1 MGCYGTLNNKKDV
14 EYLLQTGCNY
24 LQSIIKDYVGE
35 SEDKTFDDL
44 ERLKKVLYNEGQG
57 RDKQSSGKY
66 DFGSRTIFFLY
77 ILGNCYFMYI
87 NNIINN

>member
-1 MGCYGTLNNKKDV
+1 MKWGVTEHLTTKKDV

-44 ERLKKVLYNEGQG
+44 ERLKKVLYNEGQMMSLTK
-57 RDKQSSGKY
+57 RVKFEKRINSIEKKLEK
-66 DFGSRTIFFLY
+66 IFR
-77 ILGNCYFMYI
+77 
-87 NNIINN
+87 